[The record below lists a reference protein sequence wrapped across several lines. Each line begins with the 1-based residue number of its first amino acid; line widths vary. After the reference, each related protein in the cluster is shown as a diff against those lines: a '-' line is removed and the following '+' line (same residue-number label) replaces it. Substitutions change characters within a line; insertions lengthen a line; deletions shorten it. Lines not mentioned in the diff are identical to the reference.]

1 MKAELTM
8 GKNYWVEEYPKSKM
22 MRGTYL
28 GENKGIHFFI
38 DKKPSKNPN
47 YIIVEDH
54 WSIFKN
60 NTVSYTPISSSSISV
75 IPKDKIREIEDNR
88 IKSGL
93 LKILNNQKYILAG
106 PTQP

>member
-93 LKILNNQKYILAG
+93 LKILNEAKQ
-106 PTQP
+106 